1 VRVVRLLALA
11 GLGALLFVSI
21 FSAGAEAK
29 SSASLNSSP
38 IPFVMVVRILST
50 DHYQVEVQ
58 NTNPHSFIKSFD
70 WSPPGGL
77 TVTAVTTAQGGT
89 CKLDGLG
96 GISCA
101 GKALPSTCDG
111 CVGSSMVVNF
121 TATGLEPTFANGFWT
136 YYGVV
141 GGVQITGTTPI
152 QKPTFSD
159 LPTCAKGKK
168 STPSHLCSPA

>member
-1 VRVVRLLALA
+1 VRVARLLALA
-11 GLGALLFVSI
+11 GVGALI
-21 FSAGAEAK
+21 FSGVAGARNT
-29 SSASLNSSP
+29 ASLNSTP
-38 IPFVMVVRILST
+38 VPYVMVVRILST

-58 NTNPHSFIKSFD
+58 NTDSHSFIKSFD

-77 TVTAVTTAQGGT
+77 TVTAVTGSQGGT

-96 GISCA
+96 GISCS

-121 TATGLEPTFANGFWT
+121 TAKGLEPTFANGFWT

-141 GGVQITGTTPI
+141 GGVQVTGTIPI

-168 STPSHLCSPA
+168 STPSHLCTPG

>member
-1 VRVVRLLALA
+1 VRVLRLLALA
-11 GLGALLFVSI
+11 GVGALLLLSI
-21 FSAGAEAK
+21 FSVGAEARD
-29 SSASLNSSP
+29 ATSLNGVP
-38 IPFVMVVRILST
+38 YVMVVRIIST

-58 NTNPHSFIKSFD
+58 NTNPQSFIKSFE
-70 WSPPGGL
+70 WFPPGGL
-77 TVTAVTTAQGGT
+77 TVTAVTGSQGGT

-96 GISCA
+96 GISCS

-111 CVGSSMVVNF
+111 CVGSSMTVNF
-121 TATGLEPTFANGFWT
+121 TAKGLEPTYANGFWT

-141 GGVQITGTTPI
+141 GGVQVTGTIPI

-168 STPSHLCSPA
+168 STPSHLCTPG